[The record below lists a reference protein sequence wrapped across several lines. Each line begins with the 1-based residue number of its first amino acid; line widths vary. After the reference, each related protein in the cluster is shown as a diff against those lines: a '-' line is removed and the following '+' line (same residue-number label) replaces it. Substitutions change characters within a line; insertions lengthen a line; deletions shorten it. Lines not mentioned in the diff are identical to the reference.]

1 MNLVELKNKT
11 ILLFGK
17 SRAFSK
23 DEFSAQLKHH
33 NIFLS
38 IEFSDDVALIIDG
51 RMMTPYE
58 QNESERIYEQKSTE
72 LKFIDIDI
80 FEKELASHLDED
92 TLLMSL
98 KLSRDKD
105 RLKSFILNSLISD
118 KLFFKLLKMYNWGD
132 DDFFENDD
140 NRDISAAFIS
150 RFYENIERNH
160 NVEYATTGFVH
171 LIKQT
176 KNIQVLQNILTLK
189 PIKYNSDIKI
199 QIAINEHINNE
210 MQELLKKDE
219 NSEVK
224 EALSLNKNLNIEI
237 INEFIKDENLGSN
250 IAKSIKLNDEY
261 FDLLQEFKIA
271 LALNESLS
279 LNMQEKLLEYEND
292 EINYALS
299 LNNNIDLKVLNK
311 LLESKNEIV
320 IDTLYE
326 NKSMAVEMLKQAYRD
341 NKYYEQLAKNENTPV
356 DILYQLQLDRRYER
370 YVKTNAG
377 FGKHIQQENIGWIV

>member
-23 DEFSAQLKHH
+23 DEFSAQLIHH

-38 IEFSDDVALIIDG
+38 KEFSDDVVLIIDG

-72 LKFIDIDI
+72 LKFIDIDV

-105 RLKSFILNSLISD
+105 RLKSFILNSMISD

-189 PIKYNSDIKI
+189 PIKYNSEIKI

-320 IDTLYE
+320 IDALYE